1 MKGSIDKIINLLY
14 TLQLTKS
21 ISYYDLKFPAN
32 AQIYLNELRK
42 LVDAEALKPDNLLE
56 MFGFDFKL
64 ADVIDGVKEVSKDGQ

>member
-21 ISYYDLKFPAN
+21 ISFYALKFPAN
-32 AQIYLNELRK
+32 AQIYIDELRK

-56 MFGFDFKL
+56 MFGFEFKL
-64 ADVIDGVKEVSKDGQ
+64 ADVIDGFKDISKS